1 MVTRDLIS
9 NLTFFKD
16 FPQEVLEKIAANGME
31 AELEQN
37 EIVVQHH
44 DEANWVLFLLSGTAQ
59 VYLNFPGQEPLF
71 VGKISDPGSLI
82 GWSAF
87 RAPYRYTST
96 IRCEEPCRILKIP
109 RNTFEEIQ
117 QEDLSLG
124 FEILQRVAEVLA
136 LRLDQTKELLIQTGP
151 QGQVQTET

>member
-1 MVTRDLIS
+1 MVNTGLIA
-9 NLTFFKD
+9 NLPFFKD
-16 FPQEVLEKIAANGME
+16 FPQEVLKKIAANGIE
-31 AELEQN
+31 EELEQN
-37 EIVVQHH
+37 EIIVQHH

-71 VGKISDPGSLI
+71 VGKISDVGSLI

-96 IRCEEPCRILKIP
+96 IRCEESCRILKVP
-109 RNTFEEIQ
+109 RRTFEELQ

-136 LRLDQTKELLIQTGP
+136 IRLDQTKELVIQTGP
-151 QGQVQTET
+151 EGQVQTET